1 MLAEGII
8 EMLGQIAEEACIIVF
23 EEWRKGSEPSLLVGF
38 LQMTVDFASLAL
50 SKHFQEHV
58 SDVGSQLNRV

>member
-23 EEWRKGSEPSLLVGF
+23 EEWRKGSEPSLLVSF

-50 SKHFQEHV
+50 SKHF
-58 SDVGSQLNRV
+58 